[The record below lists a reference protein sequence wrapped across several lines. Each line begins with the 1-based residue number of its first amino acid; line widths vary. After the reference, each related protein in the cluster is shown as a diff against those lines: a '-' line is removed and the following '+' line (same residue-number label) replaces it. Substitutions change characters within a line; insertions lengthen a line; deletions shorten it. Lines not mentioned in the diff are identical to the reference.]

1 MGIALHSRY
10 LSIVVQKANLEVRCR
25 TGNENFDAKAVMTNS
40 LAAQHVSVI
49 GLGAMGTALAKALLA
64 GGHQVVVW
72 NRTASRAEALAA
84 QGARVAGSAAEAMA
98 AADLVIL
105 CVLDDAAV
113 REHIEPAAAVLRG
126 RTVVNL
132 TTTTPEQA
140 RSLGRWA
147 AAAEVELIDG
157 GIMASPEMIGG
168 PASLVIYSGVSTAFD
183 RHRSVL
189 ELFGR
194 AEFVGEDLGAAAMY
208 DVSILGAMYAMFA
221 AFHQGATMV
230 RTTGG
235 TAAHLAAL
243 TIPFLQE
250 IATSLAGQAV
260 GIDTPD
266 DYVQIQSDEF
276 TAAAIDLIDK
286 AAVESGTP
294 TELYSVLRR
303 TLTGL

>member
-10 LSIVVQKANLEVRCR
+10 LSIVAQQANLEVRCR
-25 TGNENFDAKAVMTNS
+25 TGSKNFDAKAAMTNS
-40 LAAQHVSVI
+40 TAAQRVSVI
-49 GLGAMGTALAKALLA
+49 GLGAMGTALAEALLA

-72 NRTASRAEALAA
+72 NRTAARAEALVA
-84 QGARVAGSAAEAMA
+84 QGARVAATAAEAMA

-113 REHIEPAAAVLRG
+113 REHIEPAAALVRG

-140 RSLGRWA
+140 RALGRWA
-147 AAAEVELIDG
+147 AANEVELIDG

-168 PASLVIYSGVSTAFD
+168 AASLVIYSGATAAFD

-194 AEFVGEDLGAAAMY
+194 AEFVGADLGAAAMY
-208 DVSILGAMYAMFA
+208 DLSILGGMYAMFA
-221 AFHQGATMV
+221 AFRQGGTMV

-243 TIPFLQE
+243 MVPFLQA
-250 IATSLAGQAV
+250 ISTSLTAQAV
-260 GIDTPD
+260 GIDTPA

-286 AAVESGTP
+286 AAVESGTS
-294 TELYSVLRR
+294 TDLFGVLRR

>member
-1 MGIALHSRY
+1 
-10 LSIVVQKANLEVRCR
+10 
-25 TGNENFDAKAVMTNS
+25 MTNS
-40 LAAQHVSVI
+40 TAAQHVSVI

-64 GGHQVVVW
+64 GGHEVTVW
-72 NRTASRAEALAA
+72 NRTASRAEALVA
-84 QGARVAGSAAEAMA
+84 QGARAATTAAEAMA
-98 AADLVIL
+98 VADLVIV

-113 REHIEPAAAVLRG
+113 REHIEPAAALVRG

-147 AAAEVELIDG
+147 ATNAVELIDG

-168 PASLVIYSGVSTAFD
+168 PASLVIYSGASAAFD
-183 RHRSVL
+183 HCRSVL

-221 AFHQGATMV
+221 AFRQGATMV
-230 RTTGG
+230 RSTGG

-243 TIPFLQE
+243 MVPFLQA
-250 IATSLAGQAV
+250 IATSLTDQAV
-260 GIDTPD
+260 GIDTPAG
-266 DYVQIQSDEF
+266 YAQIQSDEF
-276 TAAAIDLIDK
+276 TAAAIDLIDT

-294 TELYSVLRR
+294 TDLYGVVRR
-303 TLTGL
+303 TLTGR

>member
-1 MGIALHSRY
+1 M
-10 LSIVVQKANLEVRCR
+10 RCR
-25 TGNENFDAKAVMTNS
+25 TGSENFDAKAAMTNS
-40 LAAQHVSVI
+40 TAAQQVSVI
-49 GLGAMGTALAKALLA
+49 GLGAMGTALAQALLA
-64 GGHQVVVW
+64 GGHRVVVW
-72 NRTASRAEALAA
+72 NRTASRAEALVA
-84 QGARVAGSAAEAMA
+84 QGARVAATAAEAMA

-113 REHIEPAAAVLRG
+113 REHIEPAAALVRG

-140 RSLGRWA
+140 RALGRWA
-147 AAAEVELIDG
+147 VANEVELIDG

-168 PASLVIYSGVSTAFD
+168 PASLVIYSGASAAFD

-194 AEFVGEDLGAAAMY
+194 AEYVGEDLGAAAMY
-208 DVSILGAMYAMFA
+208 DLSILGGMYAMFT
-221 AFHQGATMV
+221 AFRQGAAMV

-243 TIPFLQE
+243 MIPFLQA
-250 IATSLAGQAV
+250 ISTSLAEQAV
-260 GIDTPD
+260 GIDTPA
-266 DYVQIQSDEF
+266 DYVQVQSDEF

-286 AAVESGTP
+286 AAVESGTS
-294 TELYSVLRR
+294 TELYGVLRR

>member
-1 MGIALHSRY
+1 
-10 LSIVVQKANLEVRCR
+10 
-25 TGNENFDAKAVMTNS
+25 
-40 LAAQHVSVI
+40 
-49 GLGAMGTALAKALLA
+49 MGTALAKALLA
-64 GGHQVVVW
+64 GGHEVTFW
-72 NRTASRAEALAA
+72 NRTPARAEALVADGAKVAA
-84 QGARVAGSAAEAMA
+84 SSAEAMA

-113 REHIEPAAAVLRG
+113 REHLEPAVDRLRG
-126 RTVVNL
+126 HTVVNL

-140 RSLGRWA
+140 RSLGAWA
-147 AAAEVELIDG
+147 EAHGIELVDG
-157 GIMASPEMIGG
+157 GIMAVPAMIGG
-168 PASLVIYSGVSTAFD
+168 PGAFVLYSGATAAVE
-183 RHRSVL
+183 RYRSVL

-243 TIPFLQE
+243 TIPFLQA